1 MLKILLFVKDFELGS
16 KLSAVCVDTGYIVE
30 FSDENTNPDLFDEG
44 IKIAVVDL
52 DEKIFASVGLVS
64 ELKRRKIKIVGTM
77 KKINNRDR
85 SKLRSAGCDIIFPKN
100 SIIKNMPKLLSELFD
115 SG

>member
-16 KLSAVCVDTGYIVE
+16 KLSAVCVDAGYIVE

-64 ELKRRKIKIVGTM
+64 ELKRRKIKIVG
-77 KKINNRDR
+77 
-85 SKLRSAGCDIIFPKN
+85 IILKN
-100 SIIKNMPKLLSELFD
+100 FIFS
-115 SG
+115 

>member
-1 MLKILLFVKDFELGS
+1 MLKILLFIKDFELGS
-16 KLSAVCVDTGYIVE
+16 KLSTVCVDKGYTVE
-30 FSDENTNPDLFDEG
+30 FSDENTNPDLFEED
-44 IKIAVVDL
+44 IKIAIVDL

-64 ELKRRKIKIVGTM
+64 ELKRRKIKIVGIM

-85 SKLRSAGCDIIFPKN
+85 SKLRSAGCDIILLKN

-115 SG
+115 